1 MVSRRLRRAVSG
13 RTVRLA
19 CCVAAAVA
27 VLAVSDATAQ
37 TGQAEEAVWE
47 GELVATDPPYGT
59 LKNSIDGNIRIA
71 RLADGTF
78 TIDAFITYEW
88 GPSDACSN
96 FTTRGGSGTG
106 VFVESLFGVQ
116 DRNGIEFTVDSYND
130 HTTTCDGDPHANT
143 SSEGS
148 FHLDVEGNRIFG
160 MAPAGGP
167 EFELVGPEVRPPAAA
182 DDEPTEEESEDEQE
196 HEVQEEGEDEDGAAA
211 VLEPGVIE
219 RDGNLYLNAPEG
231 GVLTLTRADLP
242 EWARDQIAVTGGFI
256 ASAATPDRLGPGDRT
271 VTIDGIAVARVN
283 DRTVRGNL
291 VVEGSDRIFVN
302 GVPVAVLGGG
312 VAMATSTAGFVPDVA
327 GVIVLPTAT
336 AEEQLE
342 IDLYEINNQ
351 LRQQLKEVEEYANR
365 ALELLEEDA
374 EAGDTRI
381 EIDAREFEIGDQIS
395 IGGPEG
401 DAEIA
406 VVADKGSLILKEPLQ
421 FRYPAGALVIEVD
434 PTGFPTI
441 ESGDDDG
448 GPMVLLIIGG
458 VAIAAVIGVGVFL
471 GRRRGGA
478 REVGG

>member
-1 MVSRRLRRAVSG
+1 M
-13 RTVRLA
+13 
-19 CCVAAAVA
+19 
-27 VLAVSDATAQ
+27 
-37 TGQAEEAVWE
+37 WE

-59 LKNSIDGNIRIA
+59 LKNSIEGNIRIA

-116 DRNGIEFTVDSYND
+116 GRNGIEFTVNSYND

-167 EFELVGPEVRPPAAA
+167 EFELVGAEVRPADADEEAASG
-182 DDEPTEEESEDEQE
+182 DE
-196 HEVQEEGEDEDGAAA
+196 A

-231 GVLTLTRADLP
+231 GILALTRADLP

-291 VVEGSDRIFVN
+291 VVEGSDRIYVN

-312 VAMATSTAGFVPDVA
+312 VAMVTSTAGFVPDVA

-342 IDLYEINNQ
+342 IELYEINNN

-381 EIDAREFEIGDQIS
+381 EIDASEFEIGDEIS

-406 VVADKGSLILKEPLQ
+406 VVADKGSLILEEPLQ
-421 FRYPAGALVIEVD
+421 FSYPAGSLVIEVD

-441 ESGDDDG
+441 ASLEDDG
-448 GPMVLLIIGG
+448 GSMALLIIGA
-458 VAIAAVIGVGVFL
+458 VAVVAVIGVGIVL
-471 GRRRGGA
+471 SRRRGA